1 MGLAVLIL
9 NLIYSKK
16 GDENTLIFAK
26 KLRIVDND
34 ITFLFF
40 CYIRVGKCAMKTAEM
55 GNVYDL
61 SKKKSQHYLYDFLG
75 SIK

>member
-34 ITFLFF
+34 ITFLFLLYKGGKM
-40 CYIRVGKCAMKTAEM
+40 CNEKGRDGKC
-55 GNVYDL
+55 L
-61 SKKKSQHYLYDFLG
+61 
-75 SIK
+75 